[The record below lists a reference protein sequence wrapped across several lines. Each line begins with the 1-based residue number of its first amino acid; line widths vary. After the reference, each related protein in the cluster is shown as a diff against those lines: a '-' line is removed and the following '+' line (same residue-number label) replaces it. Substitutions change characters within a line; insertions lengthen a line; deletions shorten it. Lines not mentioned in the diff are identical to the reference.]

1 MKKLL
6 AMLLVLCLVCCSSAL
21 ALRGEAEGTTDDNT
35 ITGNT
40 PQEAET
46 KVTVTISENY
56 TVVIPPTVPI
66 TFNTVDTP
74 ITIKVSDLRLL
85 PGNLLYVQ
93 PQDYGTL
100 TDAATT
106 KTLAYTLEGLTTKGD
121 VSALF
126 FDADGD
132 AAMNINIP
140 ADTWNATPAGNYQGT
155 ISFKIAIGTF

>member
-1 MKKLL
+1 
-6 AMLLVLCLVCCSSAL
+6 MLMVLCLVCCSSAL
-21 ALRGEAEGTTDDNT
+21 ALRAGAEGTTDDNT

-46 KVTVTISENY
+46 VVTVTISENY

-100 TDAATT
+100 TDATTT
-106 KTLAYTLEGLTTKGD
+106 KTLAYTLTGLTTKGD

-140 ADTWNATPAGNYQGT
+140 ADTWNATPAGSYQGT